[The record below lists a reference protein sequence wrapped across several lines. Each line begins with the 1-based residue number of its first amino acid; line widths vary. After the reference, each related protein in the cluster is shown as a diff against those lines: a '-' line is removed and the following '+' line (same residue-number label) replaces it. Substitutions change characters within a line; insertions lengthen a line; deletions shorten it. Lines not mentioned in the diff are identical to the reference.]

1 MQPKPSAFRDI
12 PLRDTHSHVYGS
24 QNRGS
29 LRFLDSLS
37 RTTKLHDKI
46 PDTRISSSK
55 AICSRSESAASSHIR
70 VIDLVKPKLDQ
81 KPMYEVG
88 LDVLSDNNSHPVD
101 KIFED
106 SNNVFDEQIQELS
119 KKNMI
124 VRISHKEAEVEKIG
138 TEESS
143 QNGSREHAM
152 DNIFKN
158 ASDDGPV
165 KSESCESEWRNA
177 EQLSKQ
183 NCAIPKSQT
192 ISAIDELP
200 EKNKT
205 CNLLVLNQDSTQCTD
220 GSDDRGQN
228 TSVMHS
234 AWRKTSSTPDCHEAH
249 LEKTDPLIYSLGE
262 NKTRTDKNISKE
274 RATEKLDVC
283 LQSGIYCSE
292 NMKATERGEAMA
304 GSPNFESKHLYANKV
319 LTDNL
324 PAAEAPMQNSV
335 YASLV
340 QGCKND
346 TNLMSEVGDD
356 INQPGESPEA
366 QKVAMESKQIGKLN
380 KRLSLQDLQQEE
392 NVDKLLL
399 VASERKDVNKVIDT
413 KLSFSLSMGKRHKN
427 NLGKETSLAQPF
439 RMVECDSV
447 GNSFSSESCSSPIRS
462 SFDGDDDT
470 SCGNLSDCLH
480 QNTERMETN
489 YSPLSDSTIRQFS
502 PEDTLIKEAEKLP
515 CIQVGVMDNGMTSTM
530 SLKDSESDSDNVKG
544 LLHTRTLLV
553 QSPESNMLNNCC
565 SQQSECMT
573 LAGDEFVAE
582 NLVHSNDCMQAKH
595 LPDVFSEVNAVGS
608 TKNSVTNEEVFQ
620 SISRSSAPAKDSPL
634 KDEICNEEY
643 ETGGGIEDAITDP
656 SRGKAF
662 SDTIKV
668 GVSED
673 TDNPLSC
680 LRPVLDDDKVETT
693 LLSK

>member
-1 MQPKPSAFRDI
+1 M
-12 PLRDTHSHVYGS
+12 RDTRPHVYGS
-24 QNRGS
+24 QNHGS
-29 LRFLDSLS
+29 LRLLDSLS

-55 AICSRSESAASSHIR
+55 AIFSRSESAASSHAR

-88 LDVLSDNNSHPVD
+88 LDVLSDVSNSHPVD

-106 SNNVFDEQIQELS
+106 SNNVFDEQIQDLL
-119 KKNMI
+119 KKNVI
-124 VRISHKEAEVEKIG
+124 VRISHEEAEVEKIG
-138 TEESS
+138 TEVSS

-165 KSESCESEWRNA
+165 KSESSESEWRNA

-183 NCAIPKSQT
+183 NCAIPESQT
-192 ISAIDELP
+192 ISAIDEQP
-200 EKNKT
+200 ENNKA
-205 CNLLVLNQDSTQCTD
+205 CNLLVLNRDSTQCTD
-220 GSDDRGQN
+220 GLDDRVQN
-228 TSVMHS
+228 TSAMHS

-249 LEKTDPLIYSLGE
+249 LDKTDPLLYSVGE
-262 NKTRTDKNISKE
+262 NKRRTDKNISKE

-283 LQSGIYCSE
+283 QQNGIYCSE
-292 NMKATERGEAMA
+292 NMKASERGEAMA

-335 YASLV
+335 YASLL

-346 TNLMSEVGDD
+346 TDLMPEVGDD

-366 QKVAMESKQIGKLN
+366 QDFHQKVAMESKQIGKLN

-399 VASERKDVNKVIDT
+399 VASERKDGNKVIDT
-413 KLSFSLSMGKRHKN
+413 KLSFSLSLGKRHKN
-427 NLGKETSLAQPF
+427 NLGKETAIAQPL

-462 SFDGDDDT
+462 SFDCDDD
-470 SCGNLSDCLH
+470 SSYGNLSDYLH
-480 QNTERMETN
+480 QKSQRIETN
-489 YSPLSDSTIRQFS
+489 YSPLSESTIHQFS
-502 PEDTLIKEAEKLP
+502 PEDTLIKETEELP
-515 CIQVGVMDNGMTSTM
+515 CKQVGVMDNGMTSTM
-530 SLKDSESDSDNVKG
+530 SLKDSESDIDNVKG
-544 LLHTRTLLV
+544 SLHTKTLLV
-553 QSPESNMLNNCC
+553 QSPESNMLNNSCF
-565 SQQSECMT
+565 QQSECMA
-573 LAGDEFVAE
+573 LAGDEFVE
-582 NLVHSNDCMQAKH
+582 ESLVHSNDCIQAKH
-595 LPDVFSEVNAVGS
+595 LPDVLSEVNAVGS
-608 TKNSVTNEEVFQ
+608 MKMPVTNEEVFQ
-620 SISRSSAPAKDSPL
+620 SISRSSNTTKESPL

-656 SRGKAF
+656 SRVEAF
-662 SDTIKV
+662 SDTVKV
-668 GVSED
+668 GFSED
-673 TDNPLSC
+673 TDNSLSC
-680 LRPVLDDDKVETT
+680 LRPVLDHDKVETT